1 MKREKMYAALLNNPR
16 DFPQHFEIK
25 AVPRP
30 SCGKS
35 DILIKV
41 AVCAV
46 CGTDVKKYFKGHQL
60 IKSYPIIPGHELA
73 GTIVEVGSEAQKFEV
88 DTGLEIEKRQ
98 YREGDRVVVAPVIAC
113 EKCQS
118 CKDHRPEACEN
129 REDVGFNYHGGF
141 AEYMLV
147 PGTILKKRIP
157 AIYFVPDNVPF
168 WAAALAEPWACAIH
182 AQKKVF
188 RYGGWIKN
196 KGEYATVKGIH
207 PGDVVVVIG
216 GGPLGC
222 MHAELAKISGAKMV
236 MIAQRSAY
244 KLKRAQAMKVAD
256 YYLDDSKEGILE
268 KEVLNLTRGRKADV
282 VITACST
289 AKAQRQ
295 ALSIVKKGG
304 FVSLFGGIPDKL
316 VEIPT
321 NEIHYNGPLIG
332 GTSGALPYHLGVAL
346 DLMAQGKIG
355 SLKYI
360 THLLD
365 LDSLEKILLIKG
377 LPRTDIPGFML
388 LEESVKTIRG
398 KKSRDFFDFL
408 REDDYGIDQS
418 WDISLQVGRFKD
430 SIVKALVAPSLS
442 GAGIVSFAHLGNSEK
457 REKLEELVAENS
469 SRSLT

>member
-1 MKREKMYAALLNNPR
+1 MYAALLDNPR
-16 DFPQHFEIK
+16 DFPQHFKIK
-25 AVPRP
+25 AIPRP
-30 SCGKS
+30 RCGKN

-41 AVCAV
+41 AGCAV

-73 GTIVEVGSEAQKFEV
+73 GTIAEVGSEVRKFKV
-88 DTGLEIEKRQ
+88 DTGLGVEKRE

-118 CKDHRPEACEN
+118 CQEDRPEACEK
-129 REDVGFNYHGGF
+129 REDIGFNYHGGF
-141 AEYMLV
+141 AEFMLV
-147 PGTILKKRIP
+147 PGIILKKRIP
-157 AIYFVPDNVPF
+157 AIYFIPDGVSF

-188 RYGGWIKN
+188 RCGPWMKT
-196 KGEYATVKGIH
+196 KGEYAAIKGIH
-207 PGDVVVVIG
+207 PGDAVVVIG

-236 MIAQRSAY
+236 MIAQRSTY
-244 KLKRAQAMKVAD
+244 KLKLAQAMKVAD
-256 YYLDDSKEGILE
+256 YYLDDSQEGILE
-268 KEVLNLTRGRKADV
+268 KKVLDLTHGRKADV

-304 FVSLFGGIPDKL
+304 FISLFGGIPDKL
-316 VEIPT
+316 VQIPT

-332 GTSGALPYHLGVAL
+332 GTSGALPYHLGLAL
-346 DLMAQGKIG
+346 SLMAEGKID

-365 LDSLEKILLIKG
+365 LENLEKILLIKG
-377 LPRTDIPGFML
+377 LPRGDMPGFIS
-388 LEESVKTIRG
+388 LEQSVNTIRG
-398 KKSRDFFDFL
+398 KKSRGFFDFL
-408 REDDYGIDQS
+408 REDKYEIDQS
-418 WDISLQVGRFKD
+418 LDISLQVGRFKD
-430 SIVKALVAPSLS
+430 SIVKALVVPSLS
-442 GAGIVSFAHLGNSEK
+442 AVGIVSLTHLGNSEK
-457 REKLEELVAENS
+457 RQKLEELVAESS
-469 SRSLT
+469 SRSLA

>member
-1 MKREKMYAALLNNPR
+1 MYAALLNNPR
-16 DFPQHFEIK
+16 DFPQHFEVK
-25 AVPRP
+25 AIPRP
-30 SCGKS
+30 RCGKN

-73 GTIVEVGSEAQKFEV
+73 GTIVEVGSQVRKFKV
-88 DTGLEIEKRQ
+88 DTGLEVEKRH

-118 CKDHRPEACEN
+118 CKDHRPEACEK
-129 REDVGFNYHGGF
+129 REDIGFNYHGGF

-147 PGTILKKRIP
+147 PETILKKRIP
-157 AIYFVPDNVPF
+157 AIYFIPDNVPF

-188 RYGGWIKN
+188 RYGPWIKT
-196 KGEYATVKGIH
+196 KSEYSAIKGIH

-236 MIAQRSAY
+236 VIAQRSAY
-244 KLKRAQAMKVAD
+244 KLKLAQTMKVAD

-268 KEVLNLTRGRKADV
+268 EQVLNLTRGRKADV
-282 VITACST
+282 LITACST

-304 FVSLFGGIPDKL
+304 FISLFGGIPDTL
-316 VEIPT
+316 VQIPT

-346 DLMAQGKIG
+346 NLMAEGKID

-365 LDSLEKILLIKG
+365 LESLEKILLIKG
-377 LPRTDIPGFML
+377 LPRKDVPGFIS
-388 LEESVKTIRG
+388 LEESVNTIQR
-398 KKSRDFFDFL
+398 KKSQDFFDFL
-408 REDDYGIDQS
+408 RENEYGIDQS
-418 WDISLQVGRFKD
+418 LDIFLQVRRFKD
-430 SIVKALVAPSLS
+430 SILKALVAPSLL
-442 GAGIVSFAHLGNSEK
+442 GVGVVSFTHLTNLEK
-457 REKLEELVAENS
+457 REKLEELVPEDS
-469 SRSLT
+469 SHSLT

>member
-1 MKREKMYAALLNNPR
+1 MYTALLNNPR

-25 AVPRP
+25 ALPRP
-30 SCGKS
+30 KCGKS

-41 AVCAV
+41 SVCAV

-60 IKSYPIIPGHELA
+60 IKSYPITPGHELA
-73 GTIVEVGSEAQKFEV
+73 GTVVEVGSEVRKFEV
-88 DTGLEIEKRQ
+88 DTGLEVEKRQ

-118 CKDHRPEACEN
+118 CKEHRPEACEK

-147 PGTILKKRIP
+147 PGIILKKRIP
-157 AIYFVPDNVPF
+157 AIYSIPDNVPF

-182 AQKKVF
+182 AQKKVV
-188 RYGGWIKN
+188 RYGPWIKN
-196 KGEYATVKGIH
+196 KGEYAAIKGIH
-207 PGDVVVVIG
+207 PGNAVVVIG

-222 MHAELAKISGAKMV
+222 MHAELAKTSGAKMV
-236 MIAQRSAY
+236 VIAQRSAY
-244 KLKRAQAMKVAD
+244 KLKLAQAMKVAD
-256 YYLDDSKEGILE
+256 YYLDNSEEGILE
-268 KEVLNLTRGRKADV
+268 KQVLNLTRGRKVDV

-304 FVSLFGGIPDKL
+304 FISLFGGIPDKL
-316 VEIPT
+316 VQIPT

-346 DLMAQGKIG
+346 NLMAEGKVD

-365 LDSLEKILLIKG
+365 LESLEKILLIKG
-377 LPRTDIPGFML
+377 LPRRDIPGFMS
-388 LEESVKTIRG
+388 LEEAVNTIRD

-408 REDDYGIDQS
+408 REDEYGVDQS
-418 WDISLQVGRFKD
+418 LDISLQVGRFKD
-430 SIVKALVAPSLS
+430 GIIKALVAPSLS
-442 GAGIVSFAHLGNSEK
+442 GTGIVSFTHLDNLEK
-457 REKLEELVAENS
+457 REKLEELVAES
-469 SRSLT
+469 SGRNLT

>member
-1 MKREKMYAALLNNPR
+1 MYAALLDNPR

-25 AVPRP
+25 AIPRP
-30 SCGKS
+30 KCGKN

-73 GTIVEVGSEAQKFEV
+73 GTIVEVGSEVRKFEV
-88 DTGLEIEKRQ
+88 DTGLEVEKRG

-118 CKDHRPEACEN
+118 CRDHRPEACEN

-141 AEYMLV
+141 AEYMMV
-147 PGTILKKRIP
+147 PGIILKKRIP
-157 AIYFVPDNVPF
+157 AIYFIPDNVPF
-168 WAAALAEPWACAIH
+168 WTAALAEPWACAIH

-188 RYGGWIKN
+188 RYGSWIKTR
-196 KGEYATVKGIH
+196 GEYAAIKGTH

-236 MIAQRSAY
+236 MIAQRSVY
-244 KLKRAQAMKVAD
+244 KLKLAQAMKVAD
-256 YYLDDSKEGILE
+256 YYLDDSEEGILE
-268 KEVLNLTRGRKADV
+268 KEVLNLTGGGKADV

-304 FVSLFGGIPDKL
+304 FVSLFGGIPDKF
-316 VEIPT
+316 VQIPT

-332 GTSGALPYHLGVAL
+332 GTSGALPYHLGIAL
-346 DLMAQGKIG
+346 NLMAKGKIG
-355 SLKYI
+355 SSKYI

-377 LPRTDIPGFML
+377 LPRRDVPGFMS
-388 LEESVKTIRG
+388 LEESVNTIRG

-408 REDDYGIDQS
+408 KEDVHGVDRS
-418 WDISLQVGRFKD
+418 LDIFLQVGRFKD
-430 SIVKALVAPSLS
+430 SIVKALVVPSS
-442 GAGIVSFAHLGNSEK
+442 SATGVVSFTHLGNSEK
-457 REKLEELVAENS
+457 SEKLEELVAENS
-469 SRSLT
+469 SRGLT

>member
-1 MKREKMYAALLNNPR
+1 MYAALLNNPR
-16 DFPQHFEIK
+16 DFPQHFEVK
-25 AVPRP
+25 AIPRP
-30 SCGKS
+30 KCGKN

-73 GTIVEVGSEAQKFEV
+73 GTIVKVGSQVRKFKV
-88 DTGLEIEKRQ
+88 DTGLEVEKRY

-118 CKDHRPEACEN
+118 CKEHRPEACEN
-129 REDVGFNYHGGF
+129 REDIGFNYNGGF

-147 PGTILKKRIP
+147 PETILKKRIP
-157 AIYFVPDNVPF
+157 AIYFIPDNVSF
-168 WAAALAEPWACAIH
+168 GAAALAEPWACAIH

-188 RYGGWIKN
+188 RYGPWIKT
-196 KGEYATVKGIH
+196 KSEYSAIKGIH

-236 MIAQRSAY
+236 VIAQRSAY
-244 KLKRAQAMKVAD
+244 KLKLAQAMKVAD
-256 YYLDDSKEGILE
+256 YYLDDSPERILE
-268 KEVLNLTRGRKADV
+268 EQVLNLTHGRKADV
-282 VITACST
+282 VVTACST

-295 ALSIVKKGG
+295 ALNIVKKGG
-304 FVSLFGGIPDKL
+304 FISLFGGIPDKL
-316 VEIPT
+316 VQIPT

-346 DLMAQGKIG
+346 NLMAEGKID

-365 LDSLEKILLIKG
+365 LESLEKILLIKG
-377 LPRTDIPGFML
+377 LPRKDMPGFIS
-388 LEESVKTIRG
+388 LEESVNTMQREKG
-398 KKSRDFFDFL
+398 QDFFDFL
-408 REDDYGIDQS
+408 REDEYGIDQS
-418 WDISLQVGRFKD
+418 LDIFLQVGRFKD
-430 SIVKALVAPSLS
+430 SVLKALVAPSLL
-442 GAGIVSFAHLGNSEK
+442 GAGLVSFTRLTNLEK
-457 REKLEELVAENS
+457 REKLEELVPADS

>member
-1 MKREKMYAALLNNPR
+1 MYAALLNDPR
-16 DFPQHFEIK
+16 DFPQHFKVK
-25 AVPRP
+25 AIPRP
-30 SCGKS
+30 KCRKS

-73 GTIVEVGSEAQKFEV
+73 GTVVEVGSEVWKFEV
-88 DTGLEIEKRQ
+88 DTGLEVEKRQ

-118 CKDHRPEACEN
+118 CRDHRPEACEN

-147 PGTILKKRIP
+147 PGVILKKRIP
-157 AIYFVPDNVPF
+157 AIYFIPDNVSF

-182 AQKKVF
+182 AQKKVV
-188 RYGGWIKN
+188 RYGPWIKN
-196 KGEYATVKGIH
+196 KGEYATIKGIH

-222 MHAELAKISGAKMV
+222 MHAGLAKISGAKMV
-236 MIAQRSAY
+236 VIAQRSAY
-244 KLKRAQAMKVAD
+244 KLKLAQAMKVAD

-268 KEVLNLTRGRKADV
+268 KQVLDLTHGRKADV

-295 ALSIVKKGG
+295 ALSIVRKGG
-304 FVSLFGGIPDKL
+304 FISLFGGIPDKL
-316 VEIPT
+316 VQVPT

-346 DLMAQGKIG
+346 KLMAEGKID
-355 SLKYI
+355 SLKYL

-365 LDSLEKILLIKG
+365 LDSLEKVLLIKG
-377 LPRTDIPGFML
+377 LPQRDMAGFMS
-388 LEESVKTIRG
+388 LEESVNTIQG

-408 REDDYGIDQS
+408 REDEYGLDQS
-418 WDISLQVGRFKD
+418 LDISLQVGRFKD
-430 SIVKALVAPSLS
+430 SIVKALVAPSLL
-442 GAGIVSFAHLGNSEK
+442 GTGIVSFTDLDNSEK
-457 REKLEELVAENS
+457 RKKLEELFA
-469 SRSLT
+469 